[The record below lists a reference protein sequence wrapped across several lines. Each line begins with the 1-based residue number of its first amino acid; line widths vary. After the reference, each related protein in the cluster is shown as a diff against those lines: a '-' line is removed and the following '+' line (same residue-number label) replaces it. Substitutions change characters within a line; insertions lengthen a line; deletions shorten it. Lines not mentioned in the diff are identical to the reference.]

1 MYRNSVCLDL
11 GTHQNDLK
19 VTKLFPL
26 YSEIKNKTRTIT
38 IFQWFSYL
46 CSSGISRI
54 SDATEYPS
62 PREKPEPLISI
73 DTRADSVE
81 SYATLRLTKPHFRAS
96 RGLNSSTYDP
106 RA

>member
-1 MYRNSVCLDL
+1 M
-11 GTHQNDLK
+11 
-19 VTKLFPL
+19 
-26 YSEIKNKTRTIT
+26 

-73 DTRADSVE
+73 DTRADLALLNLMQRYVLLNRISVPL
-81 SYATLRLTKPHFRAS
+81 AV
-96 RGLNSSTYDP
+96 
-106 RA
+106 

>member
-11 GTHQNDLK
+11 GTHRNDLK

-73 DTRADSVE
+73 DTRADLALLNLMQRYVLLNRISVPL
-81 SYATLRLTKPHFRAS
+81 AV
-96 RGLNSSTYDP
+96 
-106 RA
+106 